1 MKTST
6 IVKLSVAIFLC
17 IIFLALI
24 GRKTR
29 ERVENFESQSYGNA
43 TPDESK
49 SSNISGSGYLISETD
64 DNNLSN
70 LDLDNRHEIPTNK
83 FCKLSTKTDEE
94 RERAI
99 QNEAI
104 EAKKQLDNHLR
115 KKMAEL
121 SKKQAETQQPAAD
134 SCTYLRF
141 PGILS

>member
-43 TPDESK
+43 NPDESK

-83 FCKLSTKTDEE
+83 FCRLSTKTDEE
-94 RERAI
+94 REKAI
-99 QNEAI
+99 QNEAL

-115 KKMAEL
+115 QKMAEL
-121 SKKQAETQQPAAD
+121 SKKQAETQQPAVD
-134 SCTYLRF
+134 PCTYLRF

>member
-24 GRKTR
+24 GKKTR
-29 ERVENFESQSYGNA
+29 ERVENFENQSYGNA
-43 TPDESK
+43 NPDESK

-70 LDLDNRHEIPTNK
+70 LDLDNKHQTPTNK

-94 RERAI
+94 REI
-99 QNEAI
+99 TINNEAL
-104 EAKKQLDNHLR
+104 EAKKQLDKHLR

-121 SKKQAETQQPAAD
+121 SKKQSETQQIPAD
-134 SCTYLRF
+134 PCTYLRF

>member
-24 GRKTR
+24 GKKTR
-29 ERVENFESQSYGNA
+29 ERVENFENQSYGNA
-43 TPDESK
+43 NPDESK

-70 LDLDNRHEIPTNK
+70 LDLDNRHEIITNK
-83 FCKLSTKTDEE
+83 FCKLSSKTNEE
-94 RERAI
+94 RELAI
-99 QNEAI
+99 QNEAL
-104 EAKKQLDNHLR
+104 EAKKQLDNHLK

-121 SKKQAETQQPAAD
+121 SQKQAVAQQPPAD
-134 SCTYLRF
+134 PCTYLRF